1 MPIILV
7 PDLGQGGHGSNA
19 YKGIQRESEVIL
31 IRPEVAIYAAFARLN
46 YRPWYALAEFV
57 DNSLQSALTNMEAL
71 RRASGGTYHLVVEID
86 ANGDGVEVRDNA
98 AGIHGRDYAR
108 AFLPASPPPDKS
120 GLSEFGLGMKAA
132 ASWFARKWSVRTSAL
147 GEPVERT
154 ITFDIPR
161 IVQTNCDHLEPGE
174 RSVPANEHYTT
185 LTLCDLQVH
194 PWGRTIGKIK
204 DHLRSIYRV
213 FLRDGVLELR
223 LNGEAL
229 SYEPPTFLHAPFHA
243 TPVAEPVTWR
253 KGINLDLGDGHRIRG
268 WAAILARAS
277 VTNAGFAIFRRR
289 RLIQGSHGE
298 GYRPETIFGKSNKFV
313 YQRLVGELEVEG
325 FSVSHTKDGIQWED
339 WEEDILSWVKDSL
352 DAEPLPLLDQA
363 ENYRVRE
370 STNRDVVGEATWDT
384 SRAIAQHLPPIIDE
398 QINAEPDEEPLVPE
412 LDPTD
417 EETTRSSQVE
427 LKLEHAHRRWT
438 VTVELVSE
446 ASREAWYEL
455 AEYKTDGETTRV
467 QIRVNLAHPFM
478 VRFISPDGD
487 EIVPFTRLAAGLAI
501 AEITARE
508 VGVRQAGTLR
518 MNLNQILRSALS
530 GPVQRGET
538 RNGG

>member
-1 MPIILV
+1 MLLKSSGV
-7 PDLGQGGHGSNA
+7 HNVGAHHELRGCD
-19 YKGIQRESEVIL
+19 VIL
-31 IRPEVAIYAAFARLN
+31 IRPEVAMYAAFARLN
-46 YRPWYALAEFV
+46 YKPWYAFAEFV
-57 DNSLQSALTNMEAL
+57 DNSLQSALSNAEAL
-71 RRASGGTYHLVVEID
+71 RRAHGGTYRLLVEID
-86 ANGDGVEVRDNA
+86 ASEDGVEVRDNA
-98 AGIHGRDYAR
+98 AGIQGHDYAR
-108 AFLPASPPPDKS
+108 AFLPASPPPDTS

-132 ASWFARKWSVRTSAL
+132 ASWFARGWSVRTSAL

-154 ITFDIPR
+154 ITFDIPK
-161 IVQTNCDHLEPGE
+161 IVETNCEHLEPVE
-174 RSVPANEHYTT
+174 RKVPANVHYTT
-185 LTLCDLQVH
+185 LTLRDLQVH
-194 PWGRTIGKIK
+194 PRGRTIGKIK
-204 DHLRSIYRV
+204 DHLRSIYRL
-213 FLRDGVLELR
+213 FLRDGLLELR
-223 LNGEAL
+223 LNGEVLA
-229 SYEPPTFLHAPFHA
+229 YEPPEFLHAPFHA
-243 TPVAEPVTWR
+243 TPAAEPVIWC
-253 KGINLDLGDGHRIRG
+253 KGIDLDLGDGHRISG

-298 GYRPETIFGKSNKFV
+298 GYRPETIFGKPNKFV

-339 WEEDILSWVKDSL
+339 WEEDILSWLKDNL

-363 ENYRVRE
+363 ENYRVRA
-370 STNRDVVGEATWDT
+370 SANRDVVGEATWDT
-384 SRAIAQHLPPIIDE
+384 SHAIAQHLPPIIDE
-398 QINAEPDEEPLVPE
+398 QINAEPDEEPLALE
-412 LDPTD
+412 LGPAD
-417 EETTRSSQVE
+417 EEATRSRQVE
-427 LKLEHAHRRWT
+427 LELEHAHRRWT

-446 ASREAWYEL
+446 ESREAWYEL
-455 AEYKTDGETTRV
+455 AEYKADGETTRV

-538 RNGG
+538 